1 MGVFTFALPD
11 IGEGIH
17 EGEIVKWHVKPG
29 DNVQEDQ
36 TILEVQN
43 DKAVVEIPSPVNG
56 TVKEIKVSEGT
67 VSVVGDPLVTFEVEG
82 AGNEGTAPAHAA
94 EPTSEP
100 AQQPA
105 AKEAAPEANEAA
117 PETKDVAGTPTSPID
132 KTLILATPS
141 IRKLAREKGVDLSL
155 VKGTGTNG
163 RITREDILGFTGQ
176 APAAQAAETNAPAPS
191 AAVADP
197 PVAKQ
202 PAAQTAASLADAVE
216 IVPLKGIRKVIA
228 EAMVR
233 SKSTAPHVT
242 IMDEV
247 DVSKLV
253 AFRQRIKPVAEKK
266 GIKVTYLPFIVK
278 AVVGALKAFPAL
290 NASIDDNKGEIIYK
304 KFYNVGI
311 ATDTDNGLMV
321 PVIAETDRRSIW
333 EIATRINELAVK
345 ARDGKLTPQE
355 MKNGTFTITNIG
367 SAGGQFFTPVIN
379 YPEVAILGVGRISD
393 KPIVKGGLVQAA
405 PVMALSLS
413 FDHRLI
419 DGVTAQQFVNYL
431 KQVLEDPELLL
442 MEV

>member
-1 MGVFTFALPD
+1 MGVFIFTLPD

-29 DNVQEDQ
+29 DTVKEDQ

-56 TVKEIKVSEGT
+56 TVKELKVAEGT
-67 VSVVGDPLVTFEVEG
+67 VSVVGDTLVTFEVEG
-82 AGNEGTAPAHAA
+82 AGNEGETPAHA
-94 EPTSEP
+94 PEP
-100 AQQPA
+100 AVTTQKQPKVEEAVPVAASAPVTQPA
-105 AKEAAPEANEAA
+105 P
-117 PETKDVAGTPTSPID
+117 VD

-155 VKGTGTNG
+155 VRGTGNHG
-163 RITREDILGFTGQ
+163 RITREDILGFTGGQ
-176 APAAQAAETNAPAPS
+176 VQVANTKDAVVPEAAEVPAAPPNTQEAATMTQATAEG
-191 AAVADP
+191 
-197 PVAKQ
+197 
-202 PAAQTAASLADAVE
+202 AVE
-216 IVPLKGIRKVIA
+216 IVPLKGVRKVIA
-228 EAMVR
+228 AAMVR
-233 SKSTAPHVT
+233 SKTTAPHVT
-242 IMDEV
+242 IIDEV

-253 AFRQRIKPVAEKK
+253 AFRNRIKPVAEKK
-266 GIKVTYLPFIVK
+266 QIKVTYLPFIVK

-290 NASIDDNKGEIIYK
+290 NASIDDEKGEIIYK

-321 PVIAETDRRSIW
+321 PVIADTDRRSIW
-333 EIATRINELAVK
+333 EIASRINELALK
-345 ARDGKLTPQE
+345 ARDGKLAPQD
-355 MKNGTFTITNIG
+355 MKNGTFTISNIG
-367 SAGGQFFTPVIN
+367 SAGGQYFTPVIN
-379 YPEVAILGVGRISD
+379 YPEVAILGVGRIAD
-393 KPIVKGGLVQAA
+393 KPVVKGGLVQAA

>member
-1 MGVFTFALPD
+1 MGIFTFTLPD

-29 DNVQEDQ
+29 DAVQEDQ

-56 TVKEIKVSEGT
+56 TVKEVKVKEGT
-67 VSVVGDPLVTFEVEG
+67 VSVVGDALVTFEVEG
-82 AGNEGTAPAHAA
+82 AGNDGAVETAPAHAPA
-94 EPTSEP
+94 QDTAPAASEKAQAQPEPT
-100 AQQPA
+100 
-105 AKEAAPEANEAA
+105 
-117 PETKDVAGTPTSPID
+117 DVEVD

-141 IRKLAREKGVDLSL
+141 IRKLAREKGVNLSL
-155 VKGTGTNG
+155 IKGTGTNG
-163 RITREDILGFTGQ
+163 RITKEDVLGFTG
-176 APAAQAAETNAPAPS
+176 APAADAGLEKQAVTPAKEEAPTPT
-191 AAVADP
+191 
-197 PVAKQ
+197 PVITA
-202 PAAQTAASLADAVE
+202 AAQEDRIE
-216 IVPLKGIRKVIA
+216 RVPLKGVRKVIA

-253 AFRQRIKPVAEKK
+253 AFRQRMKPVAEKK
-266 GIKVTYLPFIVK
+266 QIKVTYLPFIVK
-278 AVVGALKAFPAL
+278 AVLGALKAYPAL
-290 NASIDDNKGEIIYK
+290 NASIDDAKGEILYK
-304 KFYNVGI
+304 KFYNIGI

-321 PVIAETDRRSIW
+321 PVITEADRRSIW
-333 EIATRINELAVK
+333 DISTAISGLAAK
-345 ARDGKLTPQE
+345 ARDGKLAPQD

-379 YPEVAILGVGRISD
+379 YPEVAILGVGRISE
-393 KPIVKGGLVQAA
+393 KPIVKDGLVQAA
-405 PVMALSLS
+405 PMMALSLS

-419 DGVTAQQFVNYL
+419 DGVTAQQFVNFL
-431 KQVLEDPELLL
+431 KQVLEDPELML

>member
-1 MGVFTFALPD
+1 MGIFSFKLPD

-29 DNVQEDQ
+29 DTVQEDQ

-67 VSVVGDPLVTFEVEG
+67 VSIVGDELVTFEVAGEG
-82 AGNEGTAPAHAA
+82 NQAQGGQTELPKVQA
-94 EPTSEP
+94 EPPKEQPKLETSTKKAPPEK
-100 AQQPA
+100 QTEA
-105 AKEAAPEANEAA
+105 AK
-117 PETKDVAGTPTSPID
+117 TLDVVD

-141 IRKLAREKGVDLSL
+141 VRKLAREQGVDIGTI
-155 VKGTGTNG
+155 KGSGPNG
-163 RITREDILGFTGQ
+163 RITKEDILDYQ
-176 APAAQAAETNAPAPS
+176 PSAPAKAAAIVASAAAKPAAEAPAVS
-191 AAVADP
+191 AVTMPGAD
-197 PVAKQ
+197 
-202 PAAQTAASLADAVE
+202 QTQLVD
-216 IVPLKGIRKVIA
+216 IVPLKGVRKIIA

-242 IMDEV
+242 IIDEV

-253 AFRQRIKPVAEKK
+253 SFRQRIKPMAEKK
-266 GIKVTYLPFIVK
+266 QIKVTYLPFFVK
-278 AVVGALKAFPAL
+278 AVVGALRSFPAL
-290 NASIDDNKGEIIYK
+290 NASIDDEKGEIIYK
-304 KFYNVGI
+304 KYYNIGI

-321 PVIAETDRRSIW
+321 PVVADADRRSIW
-333 EIATRINELAVK
+333 DIATRINELAVK
-345 ARDGKLTPQE
+345 AREGKIAPQDL
-355 MKNGTFTITNIG
+355 KNGTFTITNIG

-379 YPEVAILGVGRISD
+379 HPEVAILGVGRIAD
-393 KPIVKGGLVQAA
+393 KPIVKNGLVQAA
-405 PVMALSLS
+405 SVLGLSLS

-431 KQVLEDPELLL
+431 KEMLEDPELLL

>member
-1 MGVFTFALPD
+1 MGIFTFTLPD

-29 DNVQEDQ
+29 DTVQEDQ

-56 TVKEIKVSEGT
+56 TVKEVKVKEGT
-67 VSVVGDPLVTFEVEG
+67 VSIVGDALVTFEVEG
-82 AGNEGTAPAHAA
+82 AGNDGAVETAHAQPPTPVVNEQA
-94 EPTSEP
+94 QAQPEPTAVE
-100 AQQPA
+100 
-105 AKEAAPEANEAA
+105 
-117 PETKDVAGTPTSPID
+117 VD
-132 KTLILATPS
+132 KTLVLATPS
-141 IRKLAREKGVDLSL
+141 IRKLAREKGVNLSL
-155 VKGTGTNG
+155 IKGTGTNG
-163 RITREDILGFTGQ
+163 RITREDILGFTG
-176 APAAQAAETNAPAPS
+176 AAT
-191 AAVADP
+191 AAVEPEKQAQ
-197 PVAKQ
+197 PVAKEEAPAQVVAATPPEQ
-202 PAAQTAASLADAVE
+202 PHDRIE
-216 IVPLKGIRKVIA
+216 RVPLKGVRKVIA

-266 GIKVTYLPFIVK
+266 QIKVTYLPFIVK
-278 AVVGALKAFPAL
+278 AVLGALKAYPAL
-290 NASIDDNKGEIIYK
+290 NASIDDAKGEILYK
-304 KFYNVGI
+304 KFYNIGI

-321 PVIAETDRRSIW
+321 PVITEADRRSIW
-333 EIATRINELAVK
+333 DISTAISGLAAK
-345 ARDGKLTPQE
+345 ARDGKLAPQD

-379 YPEVAILGVGRISD
+379 HPEVAILGVGRISE
-393 KPIVKGGLVQAA
+393 KPVVKNGLVQAA
-405 PVMALSLS
+405 PMMALSLS

-419 DGVTAQQFVNYL
+419 DGVTAQQFVNFL
-431 KQVLEDPELLL
+431 KQVLEDPELML